1 MDVEKTDIDGVLLIT
16 PQAYLD
22 ERGLFFEAYVE
33 ERYEKLGIPRFV
45 QDNESLS
52 RKDVLRGLHWQLPPF
67 AQGKLVRALV
77 GEILDVA
84 VDMRVGSRTF
94 GKHIA
99 VVLSQENRK
108 QLWIPPGFAH
118 GFVVRSD
125 KAFVLYR
132 CTQPYRKEFERS
144 VLWNDSALGIVWGVR
159 EPILSDRDASA
170 CTLAETDMA
179 KTHKFINRHF

>member
-1 MDVEKTDIDGVLLIT
+1 MDVERTDIEGVLVIT

-22 ERGLFFEAYVE
+22 DRGLFFEAYVE
-33 ERYEKLGIPRFV
+33 ERYAQLGIPRFV

-52 RKDVLRGLHWQLPPF
+52 RRGVLRGMHLQLPPF

-84 VDMRVGSRTF
+84 VDVRAGSRTF
-94 GKHIA
+94 GRHVA
-99 VVLSQENRK
+99 VVLSHENRK

-125 KAFVLYR
+125 QALVLYR
-132 CTQPYRKEFERS
+132 CTKEYRKELERS
-144 VLWNDSALGIVWGVR
+144 VLWSDPALAIGWGV
-159 EPILSDRDASA
+159 EKPILSDRDAA
-170 CTLAETDMA
+170 APALAQVEKELSKVKWT
-179 KTHKFINRHF
+179 